1 MGKKTKKRT
10 KFFAICGLA
19 GLLLASSPSTSLAKE
34 NTYASQDVDNSIAST
49 NYVSKTYEDSSN
61 GKNKSDLDYADVESW
76 MEKDVEEI
84 IENTNYTK
92 LDDKNYDQKV
102 IGGSKPSFVLFY
114 NNQGEYSSGLATL
127 AKLLH
132 NDFPEKIDFFVYKLS
147 ESEEKT
153 TLKQSPGTNNPYNRT
168 PALLFYSED
177 NKGNITYVDQI
188 HGGMNEKEPV
198 ISMYKKYSDEFIPK
212 NLLDQ

>member
-1 MGKKTKKRT
+1 MGKKTKKST

-19 GLLLASSPSTSLAKE
+19 GLLLASNPSSSLTKE
-34 NTYASQDVDNSIAST
+34 NTYVNQNVNDSIAST
-49 NYVSKTYEDSSN
+49 NYVSKTCEDSSN
-61 GKNKSDLDYADVESW
+61 GRIKSDLDYYDVKRWMEQDVE
-76 MEKDVEEI
+76 KI

-92 LDDKNYDQKV
+92 VNDKNYDQKV

-114 NNQGEYSSGLATL
+114 NNQGEYSSGLAAL

-132 NDFPEKIDFFVYKLS
+132 NDFSNKTDFYVYKLS

-153 TLKQSPGTNNPYNRT
+153 TLKQSPGTKNPYNRT

-177 NKGNITYVDQI
+177 DKNNITYVDQI
-188 HGGMNEKEPV
+188 HGGMNKKEPV
-198 ISMYKKYSDEFIPK
+198 ISMYKKYSEEFIPK
-212 NLLDQ
+212 NLLD